1 MNITN
6 LKQEIRTTNANPSYN
21 PLEWKNY
28 KEGSCYVYAINMHI
42 NEFLLIGNIIGKQAD
57 EKSSDEELIEVLQEE
72 IRFLGA
78 KIQLTT
84 EDSKVE
90 KNEYKICLIRDPR
103 TGYYHFFR
111 QDNNFLWSHKFP
123 QEFPERVDYNGED
136 SFYYKSFSKRWYF
149 KIRIQ

>member
-6 LKQEIRTTNANPSYN
+6 LKQEIRKTITYPSYN
-21 PLEWKNY
+21 PLDWKEY
-28 KEGSCYVYAINMHI
+28 KEASCYVYAMNMHT
-42 NEFLLIGNIIGKQAD
+42 NQFLLIGNIIGKKTG
-57 EKSSDEELIEVLQEE
+57 EKSSNEELIEVLQEE
-72 IRFLGA
+72 VRFLGA
-78 KIQLTT
+78 EIQLTT

-111 QDNNFLWSHKFP
+111 QDNDSLWSHKFP
-123 QEFPERVDYNGED
+123 KELPERVDYNGED
-136 SFYYKSFSKRWYF
+136 SFYYESFRKRWYF

>member
-6 LKQEIRTTNANPSYN
+6 KKQEIRKIIAYPNYSPSD
-21 PLEWKNY
+21 WKEY
-28 KEGSCYVYAINMHI
+28 KEASCYSYAINLPINRFILVGDILGNGI
-42 NEFLLIGNIIGKQAD
+42 NEKA
-57 EKSSDEELIEVLQEE
+57 SDEELLSVLKKE

-78 KIQLTT
+78 EIQLTT

-111 QDNNFLWSHKFP
+111 QDNDFLWSHKFP